1 MRQVVESQSG
11 SCSGST
17 EQHGERK
24 GQNVTKLLRS
34 KRRGTAIPLVMIVVM
49 ILLAMGVG
57 LLDLGVKGRIYSI
70 RTASDIAARCAA
82 DSGLTMALFEMNEKL
97 KVKPWNDSSLP
108 EATNESL
115 PNCDAVF
122 SYTVTGNPGAG
133 YTIESVGTSGNAERK
148 VTCILKPE
156 GPFEFAVFAED
167 GAELKNSALVDGYN
181 FGADDEILKFGTN
194 SIASGAF
201 TFKNSSTINGDVV
214 VGVGGNPDIVID
226 DFGANITGDTR
237 TMTEKNT
244 LPPIEVP
251 QWLESLP
258 SSEPITDDLTV
269 TNSAKYSS
277 INLKSSKTLL
287 IEGDVILYVTGEII
301 LGNSAEVQID
311 NDSSLILYLGGNL
324 EGKNSSAINNLTQE
338 TKKLQIYC
346 LDSCE
351 NMLFKNSSDFYGVIY
366 APNAEVI
373 MNNSANLYG
382 AVVAKNF
389 QQMNSGIFNYDA
401 SLRDASVND
410 EAVRFVVTHWHEE

>member
-1 MRQVVESQSG
+1 M
-11 SCSGST
+11 
-17 EQHGERK
+17 K
-24 GQNVTKLLRS
+24 KLLKS
-34 KRRGTAIPLVMIVVM
+34 KRRGSAIPLVMVAVM

-57 LLDLGVKGRIYSI
+57 MLTLGMSGRLYSI

-82 DSGLTMALFEMNEKL
+82 DAGLTMALFEMNEKL

-115 PNCDAVF
+115 PYCDAVF
-122 SYTVTGNPGAG
+122 SYTVTGDPSTG
-133 YTIESVGTSGNAERK
+133 YTIESVGTSGIAERK
-148 VTCILKPE
+148 VTCILKPQ

-167 GAELKNSALVDGYN
+167 GAELKNSALVDWYN

-194 SIASGAF
+194 SVASGAF
-201 TFKNSSTINGDVV
+201 IFKNSSTINGDVV

-237 TMTEKNT
+237 AMTERNV

-251 QWLESLP
+251 EWLESLP
-258 SSEPITDDLTV
+258 FSETITNDLLTV

-277 INLKSSKTLL
+277 INLENENTLL
-287 IEGDVILYVTGEII
+287 IDGDVILYVTGEII

-311 NDSSLILYLGGNL
+311 NDSSLILYLGGDF
-324 EGKNSSAINNLTQE
+324 EGKNSSTINNLTQE
-338 TKKLQIYC
+338 AKKLQIYC

-351 NMLFKNSSDFYGVIY
+351 NMVFKNSSDFYGVIY

-382 AVVAKNF
+382 AVVAKGF
-389 QQMNSGIFNYDA
+389 EQRNSGTFNYDA

-410 EAVRFVVTHWHEE
+410 AVVRFVVTNWHEE